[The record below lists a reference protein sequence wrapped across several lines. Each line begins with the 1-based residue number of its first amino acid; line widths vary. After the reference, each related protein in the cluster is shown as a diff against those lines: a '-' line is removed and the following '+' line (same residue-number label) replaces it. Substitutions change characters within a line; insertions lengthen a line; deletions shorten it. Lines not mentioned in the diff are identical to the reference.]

1 MKENVIYITG
11 IKGVQIP
18 AAFEEGIDTNPVVI
32 MAHGLQGSK
41 DEYLN
46 TQLRIADELK
56 KLGIGSLRIDFRGHG
71 ESEQSLEEF
80 SLKSQIE
87 DLVTAI

>member
-11 IKGVQIP
+11 RKGVQIP

-71 ESEQSLEEF
+71 ESEQS
-80 SLKSQIE
+80 SDDSMQSP
-87 DLVTAI
+87 